1 MREEPDANSLVVS
14 RVANGGIVELLDQE
28 QTDNFGNL
36 WVLAYDLDNEIEGW
50 ILASLVV
57 TATPQ
62 TVVPTEAPTTSSTPT
77 PSSTTTPTPTQ

>member
-1 MREEPDANSLVVS
+1 MVMREEPDSGSLVVS
-14 RVANGGIVELLDQE
+14 RVANGGIVELLGEE
-28 QTDNFGNL
+28 QTDTFGNR

-62 TVVPTEAPTTSSTPT
+62 TIVPTDTSTPTAAPSSTPT
-77 PSSTTTPTPTQ
+77 PTATQ